1 MHIKKCIFRT
11 TKVIKQGDPSQ
22 LFHALEF
29 IFLDIHLRS
38 RFSRPHAAF
47 LAMANTSNFCQCHSL
62 PRCMADIVLPAK
74 FKAPRTRNSDAL
86 RVLEPGVPGA
96 GAINFHAHCHCRV
109 RSVFTLYDVLGTQSH
124 RKTTRSAAECH
135 IHGRQILRKKFQRGD
150 GVLLSSLWNEISSH
164 G

>member
-38 RFSRPHAAF
+38 QFSRPHAAF
-47 LAMANTSNFCQCHSL
+47 LAMANTSNFCQCHVAWQTSSCRPNL
-62 PRCMADIVLPAK
+62 MRRGLGTPTPG
-74 FKAPRTRNSDAL
+74 AL
-86 RVLEPGVPGA
+86 RVLEPRFPGA

-150 GVLLSSLWNEISSH
+150 GVQLLPC
-164 G
+164 GTK

>member
-1 MHIKKCIFRT
+1 MRWN
-11 TKVIKQGDPSQ
+11 S
-22 LFHALEF
+22 
-29 IFLDIHLRS
+29 
-38 RFSRPHAAF
+38 FSWIYICVRDSLARMPPFWPWPTLPTFVSATVCHVAWQTSSCRPN
-47 LAMANTSNFCQCHSL
+47 LMRRGLGT
-62 PRCMADIVLPAK
+62 PTPG
-74 FKAPRTRNSDAL
+74 AL
-86 RVLEPGVPGA
+86 RVLEPRVPGA
-96 GAINFHAHCHCRV
+96 GAINFHPHCHCRV